1 MVSHVQYRSFM
12 NEDFEDIAE
21 MLRRIWHDR
30 SRNELYNTLEA
41 RYDLAHCLSISTFS
55 LVAVANGEA
64 MGIVLARAPHGSQAR
79 NSAID
84 ADAWER
90 LGNNLRHDMARIDP
104 AAVREFDAAIKAEQR
119 ANEKLTAAC
128 SVEQAGQVTL
138 LAVSHRARGLGIGR
152 VLLDAACSFCQDAGA
167 EQAYLFTDT
176 DCSWQFYER
185 HGLKRAAVHR
195 PEQSERA
202 LLPSEM
208 YLYTAD
214 LAR

>member
-1 MVSHVQYRSFM
+1 M
-12 NEDFEDIAE
+12 
-21 MLRRIWHDR
+21 
-30 SRNELYNTLEA
+30 
-41 RYDLAHCLSISTFS
+41 
-55 LVAVANGEA
+55 ANDEA

-84 ADAWER
+84 AGAWKR
-90 LGNNLRHDMARIDP
+90 LGNALRHDMARIDP

-138 LAVSHRARGLGIGR
+138 LAVNHRARGLGIGR

-185 HGLKRAAVHR
+185 HGLKRAAAHQ

-214 LAR
+214 LDR